1 LEAQHVAQVRPPHAA
16 DADVGDDKSIV
27 GARPAGRCQ
36 DASWNKRGKTHGGGA
51 YGGAGDF
58 EEMAAIEAVSVV
70 CHVRGHKIRF
80 SWLYLADERRIKS
93 PAARSKQGNASQ
105 AIGEVDG

>member
-1 LEAQHVAQVRPPHAA
+1 MRSPHAA
-16 DADVGDDKSIV
+16 HADVGDDQSIV
-27 GARPAGRCQ
+27 SARPAGRGEN
-36 DASWNKRGKTHGGGA
+36 APWNKHGKPHGAGA

-58 EEMAAIEAVSVV
+58 EEMATIEAVPMV
-70 CHVRGHKIRF
+70 CHVMGHKIRF
-80 SWLYLADERRIKS
+80 SWVYLAVARRIRS